1 MGEKDRVSVSLL
13 GQFAFHHEVDGK
25 EYILTEQESTSKRL
39 WTFLQYLAV
48 FSKRPVSQS
57 ELIDA
62 LWGDED
68 GSSNPANA
76 LKTLL
81 HRVRT
86 LMEQL
91 GFPDGKQVIQYRR
104 GVYTWDP
111 DLEIDLDIDRFDS
124 LYDGFLTSDLK
135 KAVKAIDLYVGDFLP
150 DATGS
155 PWAVSIRTYY
165 HTKYLKL
172 CNDVATA
179 LCKQGNY
186 DEAVRICRKSTVI
199 DPFDEPSHLLL
210 MQALSASGAKQIA
223 IQHYSKVASM
233 FMDQLGVSPSEEM
246 VQLYRELMKAEMSV
260 ELDLFTVRQKL
271 EEKGAIGGAY
281 FCEYLTFQDIYQLE
295 ARSVQRSGQVIHL
308 VMLTITDRRGNP
320 LDSRQCAVALEEL
333 RHIIHRCLRTGDV
346 FTRFSASQYLIL
358 LPSANYENSIKVVKR
373 ILNNYT
379 QTVVGKL
386 AHVKHSVLPVLPAGD
401 VPSSIPRFT
410 PVHQS

>member
-1 MGEKDRVSVSLL
+1 MEKKERLTVSLL
-13 GQFAFHHEVDGK
+13 GQFTLRHEVDGK
-25 EYILTEQESTSKRL
+25 EYILTEQDSTSKRL

-57 ELIDA
+57 ELIEA

-81 HRVRT
+81 HRVRSM
-86 LMEQL
+86 MEQL
-91 GFPDGKQVIQYRR
+91 GFADGKQVIQYRR
-104 GVYTWDP
+104 GVYSWDP
-111 DLEIDLDIDRFDS
+111 ELELDLDIDRFDS
-124 LYDGFLTSDLK
+124 LYEGYLTSDLTQ
-135 KAVKAIDLYVGDFLP
+135 AVQAIDLYVGDFLP

-172 CNDVATA
+172 CNDAATA
-179 LCKQGNY
+179 LCKRENY
-186 DEAVRICRKSTVI
+186 DEAVRICRKATVI

-210 MQALSASGAKQIA
+210 MQALSASGAQQVA
-223 IQHYSKVASM
+223 IQHYSKVAGM
-233 FMDQLGVSPSEEM
+233 FMDQLGISPSEEM
-246 VQLYRELMKAEMSV
+246 VQLYRELTKAEMSV
-260 ELDLFTVRQKL
+260 ELDLYTVRQKL
-271 EEKGAIGGAY
+271 EEKGIIGGAY

-295 ARSVQRSGQVIHL
+295 ARSVQRSGQVVQL
-308 VMLTITDRRGNP
+308 VMLTITDRRGDP

-333 RHIIHRCLRTGDV
+333 RHVIHRCLRTGDV
-346 FTRFSASQYLIL
+346 FTRFSAAQYLIL
-358 LPSANYENSIKVVKR
+358 LPTANYENSVKVVQR

-386 AHVKHSVLPVLPAGD
+386 ASVKYSILPVLPAGD
-401 VPSSIPRFT
+401 DPHSVPRFI
-410 PVHQS
+410 PVR